1 MEEILHQLTWYP
13 YPIIYRVSYMLGG
26 DRRISEP
33 STVAHPGLHP
43 ANLEGQVAMA
53 PMKLM
58 RCGVRCFSVFH
69 NIHTGAW

>member
-1 MEEILHQLTWYP
+1 
-13 YPIIYRVSYMLGG
+13 MLGG

-53 PMKLM
+53 LMKLM